1 ASSDSVSDRAARS
14 TMGNWFGNLRV
25 SVAQPWWLL
34 LLVVIIPPLIWFS
47 FRSLAGLGPVR
58 RAIAILFRTAVITLI
73 VLALAELQM
82 VPTNDRLTTLFLLD
96 FSQSVPR
103 EYQEFMVGLAQESS
117 RRQRRSD
124 DLAGLI
130 VFGKSPRVEVPP
142 GPSDL
147 GVGSPENPVD
157 G

>member
-1 ASSDSVSDRAARS
+1 
-14 TMGNWFGNLRV
+14 
-25 SVAQPWWLL
+25 
-34 LLVVIIPPLIWFS
+34 
-47 FRSLAGLGPVR
+47 
-58 RAIAILFRTAVITLI
+58 

-82 VPTNDRLTTLFLLD
+82 VRTNDRLTTLFLLD

-103 EYQEFMVGLAQESS
+103 EYQEYMVGLAQESS

-130 VFGKSPRVEVPP
+130 VFGKTPRVEVPP

-157 G
+157 GEYTDLGGAIKLALATFPEETAR